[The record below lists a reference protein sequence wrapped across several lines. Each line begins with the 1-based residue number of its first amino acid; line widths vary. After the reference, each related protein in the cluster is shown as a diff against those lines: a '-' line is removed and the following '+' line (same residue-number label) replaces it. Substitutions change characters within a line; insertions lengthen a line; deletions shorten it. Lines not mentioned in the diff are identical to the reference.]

1 MIFKPLLAA
10 TVTDLDKLSYPVYAS
25 VKLDGVR
32 AVARDGELYSR
43 SNKPIANKRVK
54 DLLNE
59 VLSLGLDG
67 ELIVGDACD
76 PDCFRNTSSVV
87 NSHDADVNNVRFFVF
102 DVIGDS
108 EFENRLETLRLI
120 STLGD
125 FKKKCVLVEQVLLHS
140 KEEVLDFER
149 VAVESGFEG
158 VMLRSRDGKYK
169 HGRSTEKEGI
179 LLKLKRFADDE
190 AEVLDSIC
198 RYTNQNEAF
207 KDELGHTARSSIKDN
222 LVPTDSL
229 GALVCRTKS
238 GILFNIGT
246 GFTEEERIE
255 LWKNRDSLVGKLAK
269 YKHFPVGALAAPR
282 FPVFLGFRSPDD
294 LESE

>member
-1 MIFKPLLAA
+1 MFKPLLAA
-10 TVTDLDKLSYPVYAS
+10 TVKDLDTITYPVYAS

-32 AVARDGELYSR
+32 AIAKDGEIRSR
-43 SNKPIANKRVK
+43 SNKPIANKRVQE
-54 DLLNE
+54 LLSAVNT
-59 VLSLGLDG
+59 LGLDG
-67 ELIVGDACD
+67 ELIVGNACSE
-76 PDCFRNTSSVV
+76 DCFRHTTSVV
-87 NSHDADVNNVRFFVF
+87 TSHDADVKGLRFFVF
-102 DVIGDS
+102 DVINEKDFS
-108 EFENRLETLRLI
+108 TRLETLKLI

-125 FKKKCVLVEQVLLHS
+125 FKKHCVLVEQVLLNN

-158 VMLRSRDGKYK
+158 VMLRSVDGKYK
-169 HGRSTEKEGI
+169 YGRSTEKEGI

-198 RYTNQNEAF
+198 RYVNQNEAF
-207 KDELGHTARSSIKDN
+207 VNELGHTARSTIKDN
-222 LVPTDSL
+222 LVATESL
-229 GALVCRTKS
+229 GALVCRTKD

>member
-1 MIFKPLLAA
+1 MFKPLLAA
-10 TVTDLDKLSYPVYAS
+10 TVKDLDTITYPVYAS

-32 AVARDGELYSR
+32 AIAKDGEIRSR
-43 SNKPIANKRVK
+43 SNKPIANKRVQE
-54 DLLNE
+54 LLSAVNT
-59 VLSLGLDG
+59 LGLDG
-67 ELIVGDACD
+67 ELIVGNACSE
-76 PDCFRNTSSVV
+76 DCFRHTTSVV
-87 NSHDADVNNVRFFVF
+87 TSHDADIKGLRFFVF
-102 DVIGDS
+102 DVINEKDFS
-108 EFENRLETLRLI
+108 TRLETLKLI
-120 STLGD
+120 STLSD
-125 FKKKCVLVEQVLLHS
+125 FKKHCVLVEQVLLNN

-158 VMLRSRDGKYK
+158 VMLRSVDGKYK
-169 HGRSTEKEGI
+169 YGRSTEKEGI
-179 LLKLKRFADDE
+179 LL
-190 AEVLDSIC
+190 IC
-198 RYTNQNEAF
+198 RYVNQNEAF
-207 KDELGHTARSSIKDN
+207 VNELGHTARSTIKDN
-222 LVPTDSL
+222 LVATDSL
-229 GALVCRTKS
+229 GALVCRTKD

>member
-1 MIFKPLLAA
+1 MFKPLLAA
-10 TVTDLDKLSYPVYAS
+10 TVKDLDTITYPVYAS

-32 AVARDGELYSR
+32 AIAKDGEIRSR
-43 SNKPIANKRVK
+43 SNKPIANKRVQE
-54 DLLNE
+54 LLSAVNT
-59 VLSLGLDG
+59 LGLDG
-67 ELIVGDACD
+67 ELIVGNACSE
-76 PDCFRNTSSVV
+76 DCFRHTTSVV
-87 NSHDADVNNVRFFVF
+87 TSHDADVKGLRFFVF
-102 DVIGDS
+102 DVINEKDFS
-108 EFENRLETLRLI
+108 TRLETLKLI

-125 FKKKCVLVEQVLLHS
+125 FKKHCVLVEQVLLNN

-158 VMLRSRDGKYK
+158 VMLRSVDGKYK
-169 HGRSTEKEGI
+169 YGRSTEKEGI

-198 RYTNQNEAF
+198 RYINQNEAF
-207 KDELGHTARSSIKDN
+207 VNELGHTARSTIKDN
-222 LVPTDSL
+222 LVATDSL
-229 GALVCRTKS
+229 GALVCRTKD

-246 GFTEEERIE
+246 GFTEEERME

-269 YKHFPVGALAAPR
+269 YKHFPVGALLAPR